1 MEKLLEIPH
10 LREFFNDGTK
20 DSPDIVAMNSSKQ
33 GQNLLKEFKRLQ
45 DLNDPLALFRVNF
58 HFNSSTSKLCD
69 TLVVMQSLSNEN
81 SMVNQI
87 NFSLFKSDDVIV
99 AIYKR
104 ESNTDGDD
112 DSNDVSN
119 ASFATACDAF
129 EEVNDGGTGYIASFF
144 IDNYR

>member
-10 LREFFNDGTK
+10 LREFLKDGTK

-58 HFNSSTSKLCD
+58 HFNSSTSKLCV

-87 NFSLFKSDDVIV
+87 NFSLL
-99 AIYKR
+99 
-104 ESNTDGDD
+104 
-112 DSNDVSN
+112 
-119 ASFATACDAF
+119 
-129 EEVNDGGTGYIASFF
+129 
-144 IDNYR
+144 